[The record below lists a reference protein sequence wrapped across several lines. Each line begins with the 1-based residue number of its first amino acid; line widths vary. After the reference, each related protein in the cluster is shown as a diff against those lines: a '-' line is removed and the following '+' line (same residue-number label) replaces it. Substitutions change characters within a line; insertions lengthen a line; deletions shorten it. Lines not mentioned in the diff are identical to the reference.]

1 VRHIP
6 DSERRARLA
15 QRHALAPGHRA
26 ADAEAATRAV
36 TVLHSTEPATVHL
49 SLRAR
54 VDGLTV
60 ADVERALYTDRTL
73 VKQLA
78 MRRTLFVFPRDL
90 LPSAWGS
97 ASARV
102 AGQLE
107 ARLAKEVE
115 AAGHA
120 ADGRAWLDE
129 ARAGVVEALA
139 GGTALTAQE
148 VRQKVPALEARL
160 DLAVGKK
167 YAANVSIAPRVLT
180 QLGVE
185 GTVVR
190 GENAG
195 HWRLSKPRWTLM
207 SDWLGE
213 VPPPAKEDEG
223 YAELVGRWLR
233 SFGPGTEDDL
243 VWWLG
248 GTKAAVRAALAALG
262 AVEVSLDGGATGWVR
277 ADDVDPV
284 EAVDPWAALLPV
296 LDPTVMG
303 WKQRD
308 FYLGEHAPHLFDRN
322 GNAGTTAW
330 WDGRIVGCWV
340 QDDAGVVEVRTL
352 EKLPKAALAALEAE
366 AERLTDWL
374 DGVRV
379 GTVYPSSAMKVVDW
393 VNPSTPRNRSE
404 RALRAGDSRLRGD
417 PGKA

>member
-6 DSERRARLA
+6 DTERRARLA
-15 QRHALAPGHRA
+15 QRQALAPGHRA
-26 ADAEAATRAV
+26 ADPEAATRAV
-36 TVLHSTEPATVHL
+36 TVLHSTEPATVYL
-49 SLRAR
+49 SLWAR

-60 ADVERALYTDRTL
+60 ADVDRALYEDRTL

-90 LPSAWGS
+90 LPAAWGS

-102 AGQLE
+102 AAALA

-115 AAGHA
+115 KAGLTD
-120 ADGRAWLDE
+120 DGAAWLADAE
-129 ARAGVVEALA
+129 AAVLETLRGE
-139 GGTALTAQE
+139 GALTAQE
-148 VRQKVPALEARL
+148 IRGRVPALEGRL
-160 DLAVGKK
+160 DLAPGKS
-167 YAANVSIAPRVLT
+167 YGVNVPVAPRVLT

-185 GTVVR
+185 GAVVR
-190 GENAG
+190 GENSG

-207 SDWLGE
+207 SDWLE
-213 VPPPAKEDEG
+213 DVPPAAKADEG

-248 GTKAAVRAALAALG
+248 ATKGAVRAALAALG
-262 AVEVSLDGGATGWVR
+262 AVEVSLDGGDTGWVLP
-277 ADDVDPV
+277 DDVDPV
-284 EAVDPWAALLPV
+284 AAVDPWAALLPV

-308 FYLGEHAPHLFDRN
+308 FYLGAHTPHLFDRN

-330 WDGRIVGCWV
+330 WDGRIIGCWV

-352 EKLPKAALAALEAE
+352 EELPKAALGGLEAE
-366 AERLTDWL
+366 AARLTDWL

-379 GTVYPSSAMKVVDW
+379 STVYPSSAMKVVDW
-393 VNPSTPRNRSE
+393 VRP
-404 RALRAGDSRLRGD
+404 
-417 PGKA
+417 

>member
-1 VRHIP
+1 MLERRADLTRGKLVPVRHIP

-15 QRHALAPGHRA
+15 RRHALSPAHRA
-26 ADAEAATRAV
+26 TGAEAATRAV

-60 ADVERALYTDRTL
+60 AEIERALYEDRTL

-90 LPSAWGS
+90 LPAAWGS

-102 AGQLE
+102 AAQLE

-120 ADGRAWLDE
+120 ADGRAWLDDM
-129 ARAGVVEALA
+129 RAGVRAALA

-148 VRQKVPALEARL
+148 VRKAVPALEARL

-248 GTKAAVRAALAALG
+248 GTKAAVRASLAALG
-262 AVEVSLDGGATGWVR
+262 AVEVSLDGGATGWVL
-277 ADDVDPV
+277 ADDVQPV

-303 WKQRD
+303 WKHRG

-366 AERLTDWL
+366 AERLTEWL

-393 VNPSTPRNRSE
+393 VKP
-404 RALRAGDSRLRGD
+404 
-417 PGKA
+417 

>member
-1 VRHIP
+1 VRHVP
-6 DSERRARLA
+6 DRERRARLA
-15 QRHALAPGHRA
+15 KRHALAPGHRA
-26 ADAEAATRAV
+26 ADPESATRAV
-36 TVLHSTEPATVHL
+36 TVLHSTEPATVYL

-60 ADVERALYTDRTL
+60 ADVDRALYEDRTL

-90 LPSAWGS
+90 LPAAWGS

-102 AGQLE
+102 ATALG

-115 AAGHA
+115 SHGL
-120 ADGRAWLDE
+120 ADDGAAWLDDAKAAVLE
-129 ARAGVVEALA
+129 VLA
-139 GGTALTAQE
+139 GQALTAQE
-148 VRQKVPALEARL
+148 VRARVPALEGRL
-160 DLAVGKK
+160 DLSPGKK
-167 YAANVSIAPRVLT
+167 YAANVPVAPRVLT

-185 GTVVR
+185 GALVR

-207 SDWLGE
+207 SDWLGD
-213 VPPPAKEDEG
+213 VPPAAKEDEG

-248 GTKAAVRAALAALG
+248 ATKGAVRAALAALG
-262 AVEVSLDGGATGWVR
+262 AVEVSLDGGGNGWVLP
-277 ADDVDPV
+277 DDVDP
-284 EAVDPWAALLPV
+284 EDDAEPWAALLPV

-308 FYLGEHAPHLFDRN
+308 FYIGAHTPHLFDSN

-352 EKLPKAALAALEAE
+352 EKLPKPALRALEAE
-366 AERLTDWL
+366 AARLTDWL

-393 VNPSTPRNRSE
+393 VRP
-404 RALRAGDSRLRGD
+404 
-417 PGKA
+417 

>member
-1 VRHIP
+1 MRHIP

-15 QRHALAPGHRA
+15 RRNALAPGHRA
-26 ADAEAATRAV
+26 TDPEAATRAV
-36 TVLHSTEPATVHL
+36 TVLHSTEPATVYL
-49 SLRAR
+49 SVWAR
-54 VDGLTV
+54 VDGVTV
-60 ADVERALYTDRTL
+60 DDVDRALYDDRTL

-90 LPSAWGS
+90 LPAAWGS

-102 AGQLE
+102 AAMVG

-115 AAGHA
+115 NQGL
-120 ADGRAWLDE
+120 ADDGAAWL
-129 ARAGVVEALA
+129 VEAKAAVLEVLRGA
-139 GGTALTAQE
+139 RALTAQE
-148 VRQKVPALEARL
+148 VRARVPVLEARL
-160 DLAVGKK
+160 ELSPGKK

-185 GTVVR
+185 GAVVR

-213 VPPPAKEDEG
+213 QPRPAKEDEG

-248 GTKAAVRAALAALG
+248 ATKGSVRSALAALG
-262 AVEVSLDGGATGWVR
+262 AVEVTLDSGGTGWVLP
-277 ADDVDPV
+277 DDVDPV
-284 EAVDPWAALLPV
+284 AVVEPWAALLPV

-303 WKQRD
+303 WKERG
-308 FYLGEHAPHLFDRN
+308 FYLGSHASHLFDSN

-330 WDGRIVGCWV
+330 WDGRVVGCWV
-340 QDDAGVVEVRTL
+340 QDDHGVVEVRLL
-352 EKLPKAALAALEAE
+352 ERLPRAARAGLDAE
-366 AERLTDWL
+366 AVRLTDWL
-374 DGVRV
+374 GGVRV
-379 GTVYPSSAMKVVDW
+379 GTVYPSSAMKVADW
-393 VNPSTPRNRSE
+393 VTP
-404 RALRAGDSRLRGD
+404 
-417 PGKA
+417 